1 MIIGKLRHLVKL
13 QSSAD
18 TQNEFGEETNK
29 VWSTDENIFASIEPI
44 RGREL
49 LEFQQMNAEVTHRI
63 IIRNTSNATAA
74 KRILWG
80 SRIFDINVVRKI
92 EERNIMMEL
101 LCKEMID
108 LT

>member
-1 MIIGKLRHLVKL
+1 MIIGKLRHKVKL
-13 QSSAD
+13 QSSQD

-29 VWSTDENIFASIEPI
+29 NWATDEQIFASIEPL

-49 LEFQQMNAEVTHRI
+49 LEFNQMNAEVTHRI
-63 IIRNTSNATAA
+63 IIRETSNATAS

-80 SRIFDINVVRKI
+80 TRIFDINVVRKI

>member
-13 QSSAD
+13 QSSDDAMSD
-18 TQNEFGEETNK
+18 YGEETK
-29 VWSTDENIFASIEPI
+29 TWVTDESIFASIEPI

-49 LEFQQMNAEVTHRI
+49 LEFDQMGAEISHRI
-63 IIRNTSNATAA
+63 IIRNTDNATPA

-80 SRIFDINVVRKI
+80 TGIFDINVVRKI

-101 LCKEMID
+101 LCKEKVVV
-108 LT
+108 